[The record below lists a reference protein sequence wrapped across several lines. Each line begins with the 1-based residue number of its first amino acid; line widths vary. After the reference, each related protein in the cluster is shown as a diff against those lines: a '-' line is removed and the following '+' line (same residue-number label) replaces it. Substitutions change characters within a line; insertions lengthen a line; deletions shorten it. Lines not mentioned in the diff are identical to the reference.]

1 MLLFFFFISNCK
13 LELDAWHT
21 LMVFKTSLRNGICHR
36 VSITMPTGRT
46 LLFPLIG
53 KLKTMAKKKA
63 YLLTFCYHR
72 GGEQE
77 TVWTY

>member
-1 MLLFFFFISNCK
+1 MLSFIFNYK
-13 LELDAWHT
+13 LELDAWHS
-21 LMVFKTSLRNGICHR
+21 LMVFKTSFCNGICLR

-53 KLKTMAKKKA
+53 KLKTMTKKKP
-63 YLLTFCYHR
+63 YLLTFCYYS

-77 TVWTY
+77 TVWMY